1 MVLNVKRYRTPNE
14 QRKENRKKFS
24 FFVRFYRDAKY
35 YLLRLVRKEDSPES
49 IAHGMALG
57 IFVGFLAIIP
67 FQTVVVLIVNQI
79 FKVNKFAGV
88 IGINI
93 FSSPITALPLFYLLH
108 FVGKPF
114 TGAEI
119 SYDVFIDLFKNFS
132 IQNIASIGMNL
143 FLSIILGGVI
153 VGIIFYPITYIFT
166 KRLILK
172 YRNRRKK
179 QII

>member
-1 MVLNVKRYRTPNE
+1 MTFKVKRYRTPTE

-24 FFVRFYRDAKY
+24 FFTRFYRDAKY
-35 YLLRLVRKEDSPES
+35 YLLRLVRKKDTPES

-93 FSSPITALPLFYLLH
+93 FSSPITAWPLFYLLH

-119 SYDVFIDLFKNFS
+119 SYDVFVDIFKNFS

-153 VGIIFYPITYIFT
+153 MGILFYPFTYFFT
-166 KRLILK
+166 KRLVLK
-172 YRNRRKK
+172 YRNRRKIS
-179 QII
+179 Q